1 MEIQIK
7 RAVKAGNSSAVI
19 LPRAWLNKE
28 VRVELI
34 KKDHKIILSEV
45 IHILTKY
52 LDLSNVISIYLT
64 GSYARGDESKDSD
77 IDILVITK
85 DHGREAI
92 QEGMYNILLVSEKLL
107 QQKLKSDLLPIGQMI
122 KEGKPLLN
130 SKFLENIK
138 IKVTKDNVKWYLN
151 TTEDKLRII
160 EKALQ
165 NNKTKTSK
173 ISDSLAYTLVLR
185 IRTLYII
192 KKLIESKS
200 YFKKDFIQIIKSIS
214 KSDNPYKSYLTIK
227 QDEKDNYQ
235 TSLNEVER
243 LYKYLK
249 KQLSEIK
256 GLIKQK
262 SSQ

>member
-130 SKFLENIK
+130 SKFLE
-138 IKVTKDNVKWYLN
+138 
-151 TTEDKLRII
+151 
-160 EKALQ
+160 
-165 NNKTKTSK
+165 TSK